1 MELALSG
8 MGEELGGEA
17 RENAEI
23 ADGVLGERGDE
34 LRGHERSVSGGG
46 EEVDESLL
54 ELRRQQSLEREPG
67 ADAARERKKV
77 VAAELVEEPGIAGEN
92 DGEKLPRVEVS
103 AEKEPEL
110 VEHCGVHLLGFVDE
124 EDGPKERGLEMG
136 LPAFAKGLGPGPSV
150 VGSKGNGE
158 HVAHLTVEVGEV
170 SLRPG
175 EDADDELGLTRESL
189 GEEAKDD
196 TFAGSGLSG
205 DEREAAVSS
214 ESQLELPEE
223 ALDGGCNPKSLEGHV
238 GREGV
243 ELEAEEVEQIFVHGS
258 SSVLGR

>member
-8 MGEELGGEA
+8 MGEELGRKA
-17 RENAEI
+17 RENAEVTE
-23 ADGVLGERGDE
+23 GVLGERGGE
-34 LRGHERSVSGGG
+34 LWGHERAVSGGG
-46 EEVDESLL
+46 EEVDERFLKL
-54 ELRRQQSLEREPG
+54 GGGKRVEREPG
-67 ADAARERKKV
+67 ADATRERKEV
-77 VAAELVEEPGIAGEN
+77 VATELVEEPGISGEN
-92 DGEKLPRVEVS
+92 DGEKLPRVEVG

-136 LPAFAKGLGPGPSV
+136 LPAFAKRLGPGPSV
-150 VGSKGNGE
+150 VGSKGNAE
-158 HVAHLTVEVGEV
+158 HVAHLAVEVGEV

-196 TFAGSGLSG
+196 AFAGSGLSG

-214 ESQLELPEE
+214 EGQLELPEE
-223 ALDGGCNPKSLEGHV
+223 ALEGGCNPKSLERHV

-243 ELEAEEVEQIFVHGS
+243 ELEAEEVEQFFIHGS